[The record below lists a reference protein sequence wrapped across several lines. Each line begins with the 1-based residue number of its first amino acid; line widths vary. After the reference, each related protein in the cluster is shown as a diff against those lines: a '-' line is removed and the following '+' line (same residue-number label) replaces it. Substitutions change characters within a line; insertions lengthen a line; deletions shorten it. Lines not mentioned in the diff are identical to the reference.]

1 MADALCDLSG
11 TPYGFKISQI
21 LEDSANL
28 DRRVLNIALVRRYA
42 RILPG
47 FITTTCSTN
56 EWLCLSNTDSKTE
69 ACYTRANHVL

>member
-11 TPYGFKISQI
+11 TQYGFKISQI

-42 RILPG
+42 RILTE
-47 FITTTCSTN
+47 FITTKCLTN
-56 EWLCLSNTDSKTE
+56 DWLCLSNTESKTE
-69 ACYTRANHVL
+69 ASYTHAIHVL